1 MNNKHQFEL
10 HTLSFM
16 IYMNSSSA
24 HYHDEELSVK
34 DLEKTQNVIF
44 VSSISQQMSYSV
56 YNGGL

>member
-1 MNNKHQFEL
+1 
-10 HTLSFM
+10 M
-16 IYMNSSSA
+16 IYKNSSSA
-24 HYHDEELSVK
+24 HYLNDKLSVN

>member
-1 MNNKHQFEL
+1 
-10 HTLSFM
+10 M
-16 IYMNSSSA
+16 IYMNSPSA
-24 HYHDEELSVK
+24 NYHDDELSVH